1 MRLRILESAKEDLI
15 EGYHFYKEQAPGL
28 GTYFIDALFSDI
40 DSLAIYAGLH
50 AKVYGS
56 HRALAKRF
64 PFAVYY
70 DIHLDE
76 VQVHAVLDCRR
87 SPSWIRRRLK
97 RN

>member
-15 EGYHFYKEQAPGL
+15 EGYHFYEEQAPGL